1 MSENLTSVLL
11 FRNRKKKK
19 KNSKIRNRK
28 SCSSELISR
37 KIVEMIR
44 CRNIE

>member
-19 KNSKIRNRK
+19 KIPR
-28 SCSSELISR
+28 SE
-37 KIVEMIR
+37 
-44 CRNIE
+44 IERAVVQS

>member
-11 FRNRKKKK
+11 FRNRKKI
-19 KNSKIRNRK
+19 SKIRNRK